1 MAILNR
7 QKVLNPYVIDIDI
20 YDKKDYLGETLI
32 HKDANAVNNTI
43 MAYLLNKKGSYLY
56 KPNYG
61 SPLDVLE
68 FKNLDILQ
76 FSNFAQRIAQSI
88 ETNFSSYIRDVV
100 VNLLPN
106 YETRTIEVTL
116 RYTSNLT
123 NSIMNN
129 VLVKKVSTFKYENEK
144 SYITVELEKENLI
157 RWIQVEVMNQPK
169 DALTYVPLIQSWV
182 WNNYKLVNLGDA
194 GTTTWKTI
202 QEIIFEYN
210 SKVNGVGI

>member
-7 QKVLNPYVIDIDI
+7 QKVLNPYIIDIDT

-32 HKDANAVNNTI
+32 HRDANAVNNTI
-43 MAYLLNKKGSYLY
+43 MAYLLTKKGSYLY
-56 KPNYG
+56 RPNYG
-61 SPLDVLE
+61 SPLDILE
-68 FKNLDILQ
+68 FKNLDIIQ

-88 ETNFSSYIRDVV
+88 QSEFSAYIRDVV
-100 VNLLPN
+100 VTLFPD
-106 YETRTIEVTL
+106 YETRTIEVNF

-123 NSIMNN
+123 NSTISN
-129 VLVKKVSTFKYENEK
+129 VLVKKVNTFKYQNEK
-144 SYITVELEKENLI
+144 SYITVELEKDNLI
-157 RWIQVEVMNQPK
+157 RWIQTEVMNQPK
-169 DALTYVPLIQSWV
+169 DVLTYIPLIQSWV
-182 WNNYKLVNLGDA
+182 WNNYKLVNLGEA